1 MDYNNIAQNIFNHL
15 TLFNINYFEISKLR
29 YSFAVYYFTS
39 TLIQI
44 NKLNFIKRKIMKA
57 TKNFT
62 AKQFILLGFIL
73 ISTGLFATNNSLTV
87 VTGRVVDSK
96 KLAINYATA
105 TLINPETLKIVSGD
119 MCDSNGNFIIENV
132 KPGKYILSVRMV
144 GFSRNELKNI
154 EITTDKKIV
163 NIESIAMNE
172 SIVSLNELEVIGS
185 IKKNSTM

>member
-1 MDYNNIAQNIFNHL
+1 
-15 TLFNINYFEISKLR
+15 
-29 YSFAVYYFTS
+29 
-39 TLIQI
+39 
-44 NKLNFIKRKIMKA
+44 MKA